1 MTPRWNYLITPYGS
15 EYNNQKEIAGK
26 SLIVNTSIEDARYVN
41 RLGVVCAVPSTGSNG
56 PGVGDIVVLHHNVF
70 RTYFD
75 MKGNQRKSNEF
86 FRDDYYLVS
95 PDRIYMYN
103 DGEDWKCTEGYC
115 FVSPVDYIQSG
126 DLYRTEEKEEEHVG
140 LIRNSSTFKEGTRVG
155 FTKNSEYEFEID
167 NEKVYRMRE
176 SDICLKF

>member
-1 MTPRWNYLITPYGS
+1 MLDMW
-15 EYNNQKEIAGK
+15 
-26 SLIVNTSIEDARYVN
+26 N

-75 MKGNQRKSNEF
+75 MKGNQRKSNEY

-103 DGEDWKCTEGYC
+103 DGENWKCTEGYSLL
-115 FVSPVDYIQSG
+115 VLLIIYSLAIYIGQKRRKKSMW
-126 DLYRTEEKEEEHVG
+126 DL
-140 LIRNSSTFKEGTRVG
+140 
-155 FTKNSEYEFEID
+155 
-167 NEKVYRMRE
+167 
-176 SDICLKF
+176 